1 VYRNLEQLNHHL
13 AAPLERL
20 GKSGGCKYVT
30 SAAPGVQ
37 AKCAA
42 ELASRAAGNAMKKK
56 TEEHRS
62 LILVETR
69 DLIPTRAL
77 NLLPSMIHS
86 RDNPASPRTHS
97 FFVMS
102 RS

>member
-37 AKCAA
+37 
-42 ELASRAAGNAMKKK
+42 EWRHWQIN
-56 TEEHRS
+56 EIR
-62 LILVETR
+62 V
-69 DLIPTRAL
+69 
-77 NLLPSMIHS
+77 
-86 RDNPASPRTHS
+86 
-97 FFVMS
+97 
-102 RS
+102 